1 MCNKKRFCRIIQ
13 YFSDDPFGEPQ
24 ILQPIFG
31 KQDKVGP
38 AQRSSNNNIE
48 VENVSRIIPIQVDK
62 GVGAFN
68 ELDRE
73 VAVESPSSLNTLQE
87 LQQHQTVNKAEEN
100 IRGFTKPKVNMIY
113 FVFH

>member
-1 MCNKKRFCRIIQ
+1 MTNKQGFCWIIL

-31 KQDKVGP
+31 KQDKGGP
-38 AQRSSNNNIE
+38 AQRSSNNSTE

-68 ELDRE
+68 DRE

-100 IRGFTKPKVNMIY
+100 IRGFTKPKVNMIDFKFY
-113 FVFH
+113 